1 MPSAVRIR
9 NGMEKTS
16 LINDG
21 ANTYKLNQDD
31 VSYIEILEL
40 ALKFKANDDNALIQQ
55 LGSEVYDFIDKDKV
69 FNPLSDAYSKIQ
81 NITTD
86 PKAPIIY
93 ASNAIESF
101 LQQIADKYSI
111 SLVGKSGIGQKCNM
125 LSTVLS
131 KKHRGMMEYIGQVRN
146 AVDHGAD
153 ADEGGKVW
161 PVADDTAQIYPVLAA
176 TIIKGIVLRENG
188 TLIV

>member
-1 MPSAVRIR
+1 
-9 NGMEKTS
+9 MEKTS

-161 PVADDTAQIYPVLAA
+161 PVADDTAQIYPLLAA